1 MQIVSDENNSFAEAP
16 GEGAELA
23 LEFGASN
30 GIKRAKGL
38 VHQQDGRVGS
48 EGAGDAD
55 ALALAAGKFT
65 RAAVSKFRWIKSN
78 EGEELPNAHGR
89 VAGVPVFQSGNKG
102 DIFCNCKMGK
112 EAGVL
117 DNVTNASAEAD

>member
-38 VHQQDGRVGS
+38 IHQQNRRIGG
-48 EGAGDAD
+48 EGASDAN
-55 ALALAAGKFT
+55 ALTLAAGKFT
-65 RAAVSKFRWIKSN
+65 RAAVGKFRWIKSN
-78 EGEELPNAHGR
+78 QGEEFPNAHGR

-112 EAGVL
+112 ETSVL
-117 DNVTNASAEAD
+117 DDVTNSSAEAN

>member
-38 VHQQDGRVGS
+38 VHQQNRRIGG
-48 EGAGDAD
+48 EGASDAN
-55 ALALAAGKFT
+55 ALTLAAGKFT
-65 RAAVSKFRWIKSN
+65 RAAVGKFRWIKSN
-78 EGEELPNAHGR
+78 QGEEFPNAHR
-89 VAGVPVFQSGNKG
+89 CAAHVPAFQNGNES
-102 DIFCNCKMGK
+102 DIFCNRKMGK
-112 EAGVL
+112 KAGVL
-117 DNVTNASAEAD
+117 DNVTNASAE

>member
-23 LEFGASN
+23 LEFGAGN

-65 RAAVSKFRWIKSN
+65 RAAVGKFRWIKSN
-78 EGEELPNAHGR
+78 QGEEFPNAHGR
-89 VAGVPVFQSGNKG
+89 AACVPAFQNGNES
-102 DIFCNCKMGK
+102 DIFCNRKMGK
-112 EAGVL
+112 ETSVL
-117 DNVTNASAEAD
+117 DDVTNSSAEAN